1 MDSRTY
7 SRIGSTAL
15 HVDPES
21 ACKAGR
27 KSKPSVSSPGPAALL
42 CCRKFQIACTRFAH
56 LVHETKLTSLV
67 VALDEKSFFNRRG
80 VLQTNLA
87 PSFGWDFLSPPLSRR
102 TKKFRDAPKTDPITR
117 NPGRRLLRPGP
128 ANRATLVSPGTPSCH
143 LYKPATCAPLH
154 LVRGCSWRSVLPWP
168 HGT

>member
-27 KSKPSVSSPGPAALL
+27 KAKPSVSSPGPAALL
-42 CCRKFQIACTRFAH
+42 CCRKFQIVCTRFAH

-87 PSFGWDFLSPPLSRR
+87 PASAGS

-143 LYKPATCAPLH
+143 FYKPATCAPLH

>member
-1 MDSRTY
+1 MAVTAKKPLGRARVDSRTY

-87 PSFGWDFLSPPLSRR
+87 PASAGIFCLRHSRG
-102 TKKFRDAPKTDPITR
+102 APR
-117 NPGRRLLRPGP
+117 NF
-128 ANRATLVSPGTPSCH
+128 ATHQKLI
-143 LYKPATCAPLH
+143 
-154 LVRGCSWRSVLPWP
+154 R
-168 HGT
+168 